1 MNSSPAHT
9 KPQRLTP
16 QMHARIWG
24 ATELEPWFPNPADKI
39 GEVWF
44 PQAESPVLVKFIFT
58 TENLSVQVH
67 PGDAMAQQDGH
78 PRGKTEMWHI
88 LKAAPNAKI
97 ALGFES
103 PLTPEQL
110 LTAAQDG
117 SIMHLLRWLPVH
129 PGQTW
134 FVPAGAVHA
143 IGAGVTLCEVQQN
156 SDVTYRLFD
165 YGRGRELHL
174 EQSLRAADLAFRSP
188 SPLTGTG
195 VHVNCQY
202 FQVARVDLNGEAL
215 MNGNSLLI
223 ALEGSGE
230 LDGEPFRQGEVFSLE
245 PSAAY
250 RLSGNAAL
258 LTVTTRT

>member
-1 MNSSPAHT
+1 
-9 KPQRLTP
+9 
-16 QMHARIWG
+16 MHPRIWG
-24 ATELEPWFPNPADKI
+24 STQLEPWFPNPHEKI

-67 PGDAMAQQDGH
+67 PGDAMAQQEGH
-78 PRGKTEMWHI
+78 ARGKTEMWHI
-88 LKAAPNAKI
+88 LNAVPGAEI
-97 ALGFES
+97 ALGFEC
-103 PLTPEQL
+103 PITPEQVSI
-110 LTAAQDG
+110 AAQDG
-117 SIMHLLRWLPVH
+117 SIMNLLRWLPVH
-129 PGQTW
+129 PGETW

-174 EQSLRAADLAFRSP
+174 EQSLRAANLAYRSP
-188 SPLTGTG
+188 APLTGTG
-195 VHVNCQY
+195 VHVDCPY
-202 FQVARVDLNGEAL
+202 FQVARLNLNGESL
-215 MNGNSLLI
+215 LNDNSLLI

-230 LDGEPFRQGEVFSLE
+230 LDGAPFRQGEVFSLE
-245 PSAAY
+245 PSAGS

-258 LTVTTRT
+258 LTVSTRT